1 MPAIRRSILYVILSV
16 IGFPCLAENPVK
28 DPEIKP
34 GQVFHLTFPQ
44 LGPSENAAVARMGI
58 YIPKDYA
65 ADRRFPLL
73 VWFGGGAGGDD
84 PGPARQIAGDSG
96 FICVGL
102 PYQKDLVWKT
112 PWTYYEP
119 MLRELGRVVP
129 NIHPSQRACSGF
141 SSGGAAICFSMVN
154 KDPGFRDYFY
164 AFMPGGAGWAMGDFS
179 PLRKRPVFA
188 FVGSKDTR
196 VTGFR
201 GIETAAKQ
209 AGADITYFEYD
220 AGHEMPTEHLP
231 KIRQWLIEKLV
242 LRDLPQLRKAMQA
255 AVDARQ
261 YGKAFHAASE
271 IRNVT
276 PPTMPDHAEAR
287 AVIAKM
293 LPFGEALAQKVL
305 TAPLAEQQ
313 RFALEWKGCDFTGPV
328 AEKCAVAAAGQLT
341 KILAQ
346 QPVSPAMLKKY
357 LTFWEGFPAA
367 AVAMEHYEKFAA
379 QALVQVRELP
389 APDARNR
396 GLQQFIATWAPS
408 PSCREA
414 RQLREE
420 IARQELAVI
429 KEIKAKGTMKSKL
442 HEYLRNFVGTD
453 AAIEAKSLLES
464 K

>member
-1 MPAIRRSILYVILSV
+1 
-16 IGFPCLAENPVK
+16 
-28 DPEIKP
+28 
-34 GQVFHLTFPQ
+34 
-44 LGPSENAAVARMGI
+44 
-58 YIPKDYA
+58 
-65 ADRRFPLL
+65 
-73 VWFGGGAGGDD
+73 
-84 PGPARQIAGDSG
+84 
-96 FICVGL
+96 
-102 PYQKDLVWKT
+102 
-112 PWTYYEP
+112 
-119 MLRELGRVVP
+119 
-129 NIHPSQRACSGF
+129 
-141 SSGGAAICFSMVN
+141 
-154 KDPGFRDYFY
+154 
-164 AFMPGGAGWAMGDFS
+164 
-179 PLRKRPVFA
+179 
-188 FVGSKDTR
+188 
-196 VTGFR
+196 
-201 GIETAAKQ
+201 
-209 AGADITYFEYD
+209 
-220 AGHEMPTEHLP
+220 
-231 KIRQWLIEKLV
+231 
-242 LRDLPQLRKAMQA
+242 
-255 AVDARQ
+255 
-261 YGKAFHAASE
+261 
-271 IRNVT
+271 
-276 PPTMPDHAEAR
+276 
-287 AVIAKM
+287 
-293 LPFGEALAQKVL
+293 
-305 TAPLAEQQ
+305 LAEQQ